1 GVASVPD
8 LMCSRL
14 APGEA
19 DDVPLVKL
27 ALPFGRAERGL
38 AANDEEPLLI
48 GVMCVIRPDLVARF
62 CLVQSCADQ
71 FTADVLSDLRSPE
84 VPALPFVR
92 VIQLVVV
99 EVEDLHPVRP
109 LVVWGTPLGH
119 GHRDS
124 GVRTPGRLEAA

>member
-1 GVASVPD
+1 
-8 LMCSRL
+8 MCSRL
-14 APGEA
+14 AAGEA
-19 DDVPLVKL
+19 DDVPLVEL

-48 GVMCVIRPDLVARF
+48 GVMCVIGPDLVARF

-71 FTADVLSDLRSPE
+71 FTADVLTDLRCPE
-84 VPALPFVR
+84 GPALPFVR

-109 LVVWGTPLGH
+109 PVVWGIWLTFGDQ
-119 GHRDS
+119 GS
-124 GVRTPGRLEAA
+124 GTGRVYGAALP